1 MSVTTETKI
10 HFYEF
15 DSETFLPKLKG
26 LVNNFMA
33 CNRMVVGPES
43 NVILSYQT
51 NQTDFM
57 IYRRSNY
64 HKFISLIDKTPILYC
79 QTLSLSTHELFCI
92 SNGALIKFHDANSY
106 QVIGCIDILI
116 DQEGEEQ
123 SDQALHVLMMKADD
137 S

>member
-15 DSETFLPKLKG
+15 DSETFEPSLKG

-33 CNRMVVGPES
+33 CNRMVVGPDN

-57 IYRRSNY
+57 MYRRSNH
-64 HKFISLIDKTPILYC
+64 HKFISLIDKKPILYC
-79 QTLSLSTHELFCI
+79 QTLSLGTFELFCI
-92 SNGALIKFHDANSY
+92 SSNTLIEFHDINSY
-106 QVIGCIDILI
+106 QVIG
-116 DQEGEEQ
+116 
-123 SDQALHVLMMKADD
+123 
-137 S
+137 